1 MFVDVV
7 TQIITTD
14 KVRGTGLCNETFTL
28 RTQREVGKQN
38 QYEKEWKIKTN
49 MKKFSVVPVLRKK
62 NPGTIAYF

>member
-1 MFVDVV
+1 MQFFYPEFENSAIFV
-7 TQIITTD
+7 QC
-14 KVRGTGLCNETFTL
+14 GLGI